1 MFNHKYVLPVSRA
14 AHITVASLLMI
25 MGYAIVTI

>member
-14 AHITVASLLMI
+14 AHIAVASMLMLV
-25 MGYAIVTI
+25 GYAILTI